1 MSHTLSEFYRCMAE
15 EAGHEETEDT
25 VYDCTKILVAPNVQD
40 AIIQA
45 SGKIPGSTDG
55 CNYHKTCDQRSESV
69 RQPALW
75 TSGDS
80 GWFYFYEM
88 NFEKLPQSSRDYAAW
103 KEKIY
108 E

>member
-1 MSHTLSEFYRCMAE
+1 M
-15 EAGHEETEDT
+15 
-25 VYDCTKILVAPNVQD
+25 
-40 AIIQA
+40 
-45 SGKIPGSTDG
+45 
-55 CNYHKTCDQRSESV
+55 

-88 NFEKLPQSSRDYAAW
+88 NFEKLPQAADGDYAAW

-108 E
+108 ELKEEESYEKTVKIKTN